1 MKLPWPELPSAHR
14 PEESIREILDYLCW
28 ISVAMSDEAYRAGSD
43 LTAWRVRVQD
53 AYRALFL
60 PPVPNHGD
68 PYPPDVPPPRT
79 PGIWPDVPSAGV
91 PGMTLRHQLKVI
103 SVRAFELRKMVWVHA
118 REVEVAEWDRRLSLA
133 REALDQGE
141 AHPMPASARTQPS
154 EAVLAEARAQEEA
167 MLEHA
172 RKRTLRLQRLQA
184 SARKKE
190 AGGKKQAAAKRKTST
205 AGKKAAP
212 KKKGAARKKAIPKKK
227 ATPKR
232 KAAPKKKAAPKRKAT
247 PKKKATPKRK
257 ATPRK
262 KPAPKKKPAAG
273 PKATTAKRKA
283 GGQRATTSRKPSGP
297 RRTRGSK

>member
-43 LTAWRVRVQD
+43 LTAWRRRVHD

-133 REALDQGE
+133 RKALDQGE
-141 AHPMPASARTQPS
+141 AHPMPESARTEPS

-167 MLEHA
+167 MQEHA
-172 RKRTLRLQRLQA
+172 RKRVLRLQRLQA
-184 SARKKE
+184 SSRKKA
-190 AGGKKQAAAKRKTST
+190 AGAKKKAT
-205 AGKKAAP
+205 AGKKAP
-212 KKKGAARKKAIPKKK
+212 TGKKKGMAKTKVAAKQ
-227 ATPKR
+227 
-232 KAAPKKKAAPKRKAT
+232 
-247 PKKKATPKRK
+247 K

-262 KPAPKKKPAAG
+262 KPAPKKKKTPKKKAG
-273 PKATTAKRKA
+273 PKKKAAPKKKAGPRKRSTTGKKATAAKRKT
-283 GGQRATTSRKPSGP
+283 GGRQAAASRKKATP